1 MNKIDEAIDLY
12 RKAYGKT
19 PKSLGFTEISV
30 YEKQRAFLYA
40 KSLAAI
46 EAYKTQQNI
55 VRWMMTW
62 FVWPIA
68 VVFLVWLVTL
78 AKSTDA
84 MHPLCIACYIFYGV
98 WVVLALVLGIIAKK
112 ADKRITLGKN
122 ITFLNYS
129 K

>member
-1 MNKIDEAIDLY
+1 MNKIDEAVDLF

-30 YEKQRAFLYA
+30 YEKQHAFLYA
-40 KSLAAI
+40 KSLAVI

-55 VRWMMTW
+55 VRWMMTR

-68 VVFLVWLVTL
+68 VVFLVWLITL
-78 AKSTDA
+78 AKSADA
-84 MHPLCIACYIFYGV
+84 MHPLCIACYIFYFV
-98 WVVLALVLGIIAKK
+98 WVVLALVLGIKAKK
-112 ADKRITLGKN
+112 ADKLINLGKN